1 MNLQGVAAAL
11 GGCACTQN
19 FQTAV
24 QCQGATRFSHLWLT
38 NSQENMG
45 AKAVLLSGPPGIGK
59 STLAGI
65 ISKHMGY
72 TPYELNA
79 SDSRNKA
86 ALANLVDITNSLSIS
101 HFSSLSINKSSHQ
114 PSGVQKRVLIMD
126 EVDGMSSSDRGGIAE
141 LIKVIKSSKCPI
153 ICICNDRHSQ
163 KLKSLV
169 NHCLDMKI
177 NRPNKINIVKRLCF
191 IANKEGL
198 QLDPNAAEVLVEQS
212 GNDIRQAINTLQLY
226 KQNFTYSA
234 MKSLMSSCDKDKVL
248 RQTPFDSCGGILSA
262 KGDVVERYNS
272 FFVDYSLVPLLVQ
285 QNYIDSAR
293 NGIFKQPY
301 VWYIASTNN
310 VLIGMWMTVIR
321 WIGFL
326 VQLMRCQIWILRG
339 HLSEEM
345 TCTGSFSL
353 PKRPYPLLW
362 GRISEDFNPIPLFP
376 RGWGRTVR

>member
-1 MNLQGVAAAL
+1 
-11 GGCACTQN
+11 
-19 FQTAV
+19 
-24 QCQGATRFSHLWLT
+24 
-38 NSQENMG
+38 MG

-86 ALANLVDITNSLSIS
+86 ALVNLVDITNSLSIS
-101 HFSSLSINKSSHQ
+101 QFSSLTINNQSHQ

-191 IANKEGL
+191 IANKEGM

-234 MKSLMSSCDKDKVL
+234 MKTLMSSCDKDKVL
-248 RQTPFDSCGGILSA
+248 RQTPFDSCGNILSA

-293 NGIFKQPY
+293 NGIFKQSY
-301 VWYIASTNN
+301 V
-310 VLIGMWMTVIR
+310 
-321 WIGFL
+321 
-326 VQLMRCQIWILRG
+326 QC
-339 HLSEEM
+339 
-345 TCTGSFSL
+345 
-353 PKRPYPLLW
+353 
-362 GRISEDFNPIPLFP
+362 IP
-376 RGWGRTVR
+376 